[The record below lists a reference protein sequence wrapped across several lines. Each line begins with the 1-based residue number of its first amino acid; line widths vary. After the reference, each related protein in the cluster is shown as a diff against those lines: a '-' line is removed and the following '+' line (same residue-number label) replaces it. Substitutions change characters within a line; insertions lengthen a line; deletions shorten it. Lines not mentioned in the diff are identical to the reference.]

1 MPGSVASTPTRDVY
15 DTRPAQRYSSCQ
27 VQLLLNYFRG
37 QCETAANRR
46 SESEGIHSRTL
57 LRPRLRLRHHAGLP
71 PPARAP
77 DVGGRRAGADCAARR
92 VVVVELHYL
101 DHKRIRYR
109 DHPGSPA
116 SPGTDAFGEHAL
128 LFAGSYVAIQVGRHS
143 FLTFAAAEPRTIER
157 ERAGRILTWFV
168 AAGVL
173 WIAGALADGPART
186 ALWLAALALDYE
198 APLVLFWVPGRPR
211 LEGATWDVGTEH
223 FAERFGLFIILAL
236 GESIVLIGATTSESD
251 LTPATIVAFIM
262 AFLASAAIWWL
273 YFTSVA
279 RLGEHYLAVSEDR
292 TTLAR
297 DGYTFL
303 HVVFAAGIIITA
315 VGDELVIAHPT
326 EVLPPQEVTAVAAGP
341 AIYLIALTLF
351 GYRLT
356 GALSKRKLFGTL
368 ACVVVGFVGMFSP
381 ALVLAGLLIVV
392 LVAVIGSNYL
402 LASRSRAR
410 GEASPIEQLEAED
423 AAR

>member
-1 MPGSVASTPTRDVY
+1 VSQRVSTLELFYDLVFVFAITQVSHLLLEHLTWAGAGQALIVLLAVWWSWNYTTWTTNELDTETIPVRLLLLALMLISLLMSVAIP
-15 DTRPAQRYSSCQ
+15 
-27 VQLLLNYFRG
+27 
-37 QCETAANRR
+37 
-46 SESEGIHSRTL
+46 
-57 LRPRLRLRHHAGLP
+57 
-71 PPARAP
+71 
-77 DVGGRRAGADCAARR
+77 
-92 VVVVELHYL
+92 
-101 DHKRIRYR
+101 
-109 DHPGSPA
+109 
-116 SPGTDAFGEHAL
+116 DAFGEHAL
-128 LFAGSYVAIQVGRHS
+128 LFAGSYVAIQVGRHM
-143 FLTFAAAEPRTIER
+143 FLTFAAAEPGTIER

-186 ALWLAALALDYE
+186 ALWLAALALDYG

-211 LEGATWDVGTEH
+211 LEGATWEVGTEH

-236 GESIVLIGATTSESD
+236 GESIVLTGAATSESD
-251 LTPATIVAFIM
+251 LTPATIVAFVM

-279 RLGEHYLAVSEDR
+279 RIGEHYLEVSEDR

-303 HVVFAAGIIITA
+303 HVVFAAGIILSA

-326 EVLPPQEVTAVAAGP
+326 EVLPLYEVVAVAAGP
-341 AIYLIALTLF
+341 AIYLFAHTLF

-356 GALSKRKLFGTL
+356 GTLSKRKLFGTL
-368 ACVVVGFVGMFSP
+368 ACVAVGFVGLFLP
-381 ALVLAGLLIVV
+381 ALVLAALLILV

>member
-1 MPGSVASTPTRDVY
+1 MEHVRRRADEVSQRASTLELFY
-15 DTRPAQRYSSCQ
+15 DLVFVFAITQ
-27 VQLLLNYFRG
+27 VSHLLL
-37 QCETAANRR
+37 EHLTW
-46 SESEGIHSRTL
+46 
-57 LRPRLRLRHHAGLP
+57 
-71 PPARAP
+71 
-77 DVGGRRAGADCAARR
+77 AGAGQALIVLLA
-92 VVVVELHYL
+92 VWWSWNYTTWTTNELDTETIPVRL
-101 DHKRIRYR
+101 LLLSLMLVSLLMAVAI
-109 DHPGSPA
+109 P
-116 SPGTDAFGEHAL
+116 DAFGEHAL
-128 LFAGSYVAIQVGRHS
+128 LFAGSYVAIQVVRHL
-143 FLTFAAAEPRTIER
+143 FLTFAAAQPGTIER

-186 ALWLAALALDYE
+186 ALWLAALAVDYG

-236 GESIVLIGATTSESD
+236 GESIVLTGATTSESD
-251 LTPATIVAFIM
+251 LTMVRIVAFVM
-262 AFLASAAIWWL
+262 AFLMSAAIWWL

-279 RLGEHYLAVSEDR
+279 RLGEHYLEVSEDR

-303 HVVFAAGIIITA
+303 HVVFAAGIILSA

-326 EVLPPQEVTAVAAGP
+326 EVLPPNEVVAVAAGP
-341 AIYLIALTLF
+341 AIYLFALTLF

-356 GALSKRKLFGTL
+356 GTLSKRKLFGTL
-368 ACVVVGFVGMFSP
+368 TCVVIGFVGLFVP
-381 ALVLAGLLIVV
+381 ALVLAGLLILV

-423 AAR
+423 AAS

>member
-1 MPGSVASTPTRDVY
+1 MAYVRRRTGGASQRASSLELFYDLVFVFAITQVSHLLLEHLTWGGAGQALIVLLAVWWSWNYTTWTTNELDTETVPVRLLLLALMLVSLLMSVAIP
-15 DTRPAQRYSSCQ
+15 
-27 VQLLLNYFRG
+27 
-37 QCETAANRR
+37 
-46 SESEGIHSRTL
+46 
-57 LRPRLRLRHHAGLP
+57 
-71 PPARAP
+71 
-77 DVGGRRAGADCAARR
+77 
-92 VVVVELHYL
+92 
-101 DHKRIRYR
+101 
-109 DHPGSPA
+109 
-116 SPGTDAFGEHAL
+116 DAFGEHAL

-143 FLTFAAAEPRTIER
+143 FLTFAAAQPGTIER
-157 ERAGRILTWFV
+157 ARAGRILTWFV

-173 WIAGALADGPART
+173 WIAGALVDGPART
-186 ALWLAALALDYE
+186 ALWLAALAVDYG

-211 LEGATWDVGTEH
+211 LEAATWDVGTEH

-236 GESIVLIGATTSESD
+236 GESIVLTGATTSESD
-251 LTPATIVAFIM
+251 LTPATILAFVM

-279 RLGEHYLAVSEDR
+279 RVGEHYLAVSEDR

-303 HVVFAAGIIITA
+303 HAVFAAGIIMTA

-341 AIYLIALTLF
+341 AIYLFALTLF

-356 GALSKRKLFGTL
+356 GTMSKRKLFGAL
-368 ACVVVGFVGMFSP
+368 GCVVVGFAGLFLP

-402 LASRSRAR
+402 VAARSRAR

>member
-1 MPGSVASTPTRDVY
+1 MAHVRRRRTDEVSQRASTLELFYDLVFVFAITQVSHLLVEHLTWAGAGQALIVLLAVWWSWNYTTWTTNELDTETISVRLLLLALMLVSLLMSVAIP
-15 DTRPAQRYSSCQ
+15 
-27 VQLLLNYFRG
+27 
-37 QCETAANRR
+37 
-46 SESEGIHSRTL
+46 
-57 LRPRLRLRHHAGLP
+57 
-71 PPARAP
+71 
-77 DVGGRRAGADCAARR
+77 
-92 VVVVELHYL
+92 
-101 DHKRIRYR
+101 
-109 DHPGSPA
+109 
-116 SPGTDAFGEHAL
+116 DAFGEHAL

-143 FLTFAAAEPRTIER
+143 FLTFAAAEPGTIER

-173 WIAGALADGPART
+173 WTAGALADGLERV
-186 ALWLAALALDYE
+186 ALWLAALALDYG

-236 GESIVLIGATTSESD
+236 GESIVLTGATTSESD
-251 LTPATIVAFIM
+251 LTPARIVAFVM

-279 RLGEHYLAVSEDR
+279 RLGEHYLEVSENR
-292 TTLAR
+292 TELAR

-303 HVVFAAGIIITA
+303 HVVFAAGIILTA

-326 EVLPPQEVTAVAAGP
+326 EVLPPNEVVAVAAGP
-341 AIYLIALTLF
+341 AIYLFALTLF

-356 GALSKRKLFGTL
+356 GTLSKRKLFGTL
-368 ACVVVGFVGMFSP
+368 ACIVVGFVGMFSP

-402 LASRSRAR
+402 VASRSRAR

>member
-1 MPGSVASTPTRDVY
+1 MSQRVSTLELFYDLVFVFAITQVSHLLLEHLTWAGAGQALIVLLAVWWSWNYTTWTTNELDTETIPVRLLLLALMLLSLLMSVAIP
-15 DTRPAQRYSSCQ
+15 
-27 VQLLLNYFRG
+27 
-37 QCETAANRR
+37 
-46 SESEGIHSRTL
+46 
-57 LRPRLRLRHHAGLP
+57 
-71 PPARAP
+71 
-77 DVGGRRAGADCAARR
+77 
-92 VVVVELHYL
+92 
-101 DHKRIRYR
+101 
-109 DHPGSPA
+109 
-116 SPGTDAFGEHAL
+116 DAFGEHAL

-173 WIAGALADGPART
+173 WIAGALADGPVRT
-186 ALWLAALALDYE
+186 ALWLAALALDYG

-251 LTPATIVAFIM
+251 LTPATIFAFVM

-279 RLGEHYLAVSEDR
+279 RVGEHYLADSEDR

-303 HVVFAAGIIITA
+303 HVVFAAGIIMTA

-341 AIYLIALTLF
+341 AIYLFALTLF

-381 ALVLAGLLIVV
+381 ALVLAGLLILV

-402 LASRSRAR
+402 VASRSRAR

>member
-1 MPGSVASTPTRDVY
+1 MAHMRRRRTDEVSQRASTLELFYDLVFVFAITQVSHLLLEHLTWAGAGQALIVLLAVWWSWNYTTWTTNELDTETIPVRLLLLALMLVSLLMSVAIP
-15 DTRPAQRYSSCQ
+15 
-27 VQLLLNYFRG
+27 
-37 QCETAANRR
+37 
-46 SESEGIHSRTL
+46 
-57 LRPRLRLRHHAGLP
+57 
-71 PPARAP
+71 
-77 DVGGRRAGADCAARR
+77 
-92 VVVVELHYL
+92 
-101 DHKRIRYR
+101 
-109 DHPGSPA
+109 
-116 SPGTDAFGEHAL
+116 DAFGEHAL
-128 LFAGSYVAIQVGRHS
+128 LFAGSYVAIQVGRHA
-143 FLTFAAAEPRTIER
+143 FLTFVAAEPGTIER

-186 ALWLAALALDYE
+186 ALWLGALALDYG

-251 LTPATIVAFIM
+251 LAPVTIAAFVM

-297 DGYTFL
+297 DGYTYL
-303 HVVFAAGIIITA
+303 HVVFAAGIIMTA

-326 EVLPPQEVTAVAAGP
+326 EVLPPQEVAAVAAGP
-341 AIYLIALTLF
+341 AIYLFALTLF

-356 GALSKRKLFGTL
+356 GTLSKRKLFGTL
-368 ACVVVGFVGMFSP
+368 ACVVVGFVGIFSP
-381 ALVLAGLLIVV
+381 ALFLAGLLIVV

-402 LASRSRAR
+402 VAARSRAR

>member
-1 MPGSVASTPTRDVY
+1 MAYVRRRRTDEVSQRTSTLELFYDLVFVFAITQVSHLLLEHLTWAGAGQALIVLLAVWWSWNYTTWTTNELDTETIPVRLLLLSLMLVSLLMSVAIP
-15 DTRPAQRYSSCQ
+15 
-27 VQLLLNYFRG
+27 
-37 QCETAANRR
+37 
-46 SESEGIHSRTL
+46 
-57 LRPRLRLRHHAGLP
+57 
-71 PPARAP
+71 
-77 DVGGRRAGADCAARR
+77 
-92 VVVVELHYL
+92 
-101 DHKRIRYR
+101 
-109 DHPGSPA
+109 
-116 SPGTDAFGEHAL
+116 DAFGEHAL
-128 LFAGSYVAIQVGRHS
+128 LFAGSYVAIQVGRHV
-143 FLTFAAAEPRTIER
+143 FLTFAAAEPGTIER

-186 ALWLAALALDYE
+186 ALWLAALALDYG

-211 LEGATWDVGTEH
+211 LEGTTWDVGTEH

-236 GESIVLIGATTSESD
+236 GESIVLTGATTSESD
-251 LTPATIVAFIM
+251 LTSARIVAFVM

-279 RLGEHYLAVSEDR
+279 RLGEHYLEVSEDR

-297 DGYTFL
+297 DGYTYL
-303 HVVFAAGIIITA
+303 HVVFAAGIILAA

-326 EVLPPQEVTAVAAGP
+326 EILPPQEVAAVAAGP
-341 AIYLIALTLF
+341 AIYLFALTLF

-356 GALSKRKLFGTL
+356 GTLSKRKLFGTL
-368 ACVVVGFVGMFSP
+368 VCVVVGFVGMFSP

-402 LASRSRAR
+402 VASRSRAR
-410 GEASPIEQLEAED
+410 GDASPIEQLEAED

>member
-1 MPGSVASTPTRDVY
+1 MAYVRRRRTDEVSQRASTLELFYDLVFVFAITQVSHLLLEHLTWAGAGQALIVLLAVWWSWNYTTWTTNELDTETIPVRLLLLALMLVSLLMSVAIP
-15 DTRPAQRYSSCQ
+15 
-27 VQLLLNYFRG
+27 
-37 QCETAANRR
+37 
-46 SESEGIHSRTL
+46 
-57 LRPRLRLRHHAGLP
+57 
-71 PPARAP
+71 
-77 DVGGRRAGADCAARR
+77 
-92 VVVVELHYL
+92 
-101 DHKRIRYR
+101 
-109 DHPGSPA
+109 
-116 SPGTDAFGEHAL
+116 DAFGEHAL
-128 LFAGSYVAIQVGRHS
+128 LFAGSYAAIQVGRHS

-173 WIAGALADGPART
+173 WIAGAFADGPART
-186 ALWLAALALDYE
+186 ALWLAALALDYG

-251 LTPATIVAFIM
+251 LAPATIVAFIM

-303 HVVFAAGIIITA
+303 HVVFAAGIIMTA

-326 EVLPPQEVTAVAAGP
+326 EVLPPKEVIAVAAGP
-341 AIYLIALTLF
+341 AIYLFALTLF